1 MQSID
6 GKTICQ
12 IGIVV
17 RDLAKSRAAWADLLG
32 FEVPPV
38 IETADQSHTG
48 AEHRG
53 RPTDARAKLVL
64 FNLGPITLE
73 LIQPVGEPST
83 WSEHLAQH
91 GESVHHLAFH
101 VDAIDGEKSAL
112 EQRHLQLVQRRH
124 FPGGGYAYFEGR
136 GELGCDIELLE
147 TDH

>member
-17 RDLAKSRAAWADLLG
+17 RDLTKSRAAWADLLG
-32 FEVPPV
+32 CEPPPI
-38 IETADQSHTG
+38 IETQDRSRTG
-48 AEHRG
+48 VEHRG
-53 RPTDARAKLVL
+53 HPTDARAKLVL
-64 FNLGPITLE
+64 FNLGQVTIE

-83 WSEHLAQH
+83 WNDHLAEH

-101 VDAIDGEKSAL
+101 VDAIESKRSAL
-112 EQRHLQLVQRRH
+112 EQRQFPLVQHGR
-124 FPGGGYAYFEGR
+124 FPGGGYAYFEAR
-136 GELGCDIELLE
+136 KKLGCDVELLE